1 MAVQYSKLF
10 VRSADPVTTEY
21 RFARLIEDPETSA
34 ALDSLPVEMVAD
46 VISVIGISRFLF
58 HFLCRH
64 PEAIR
69 QFSQPGSF
77 TGSELSEITTMDQL
91 RLFKYRE
98 LLNITRMDLNSSVEY
113 DHVLLSLSRLADLV
127 VGKVFNL
134 MLGDRER
141 QVFEQHFCTFALGKL
156 GACELNFSSDIDL
169 IFVCSNPENVGLEV
183 YEYQKILQDGIR
195 LISGQLEQ
203 RTVDGFLY
211 RVDLKLRPWGKSGP
225 LVISIDET
233 ENYYA
238 ASSEAWERFAWLRAR
253 PISGSQALG
262 NDLKHRLQPFVYRR
276 SLSLEDLDRFIEIK
290 NEMFKVRRKK
300 GYWNVK
306 VGEGGIRDIE
316 FFIQMLQIVNAGTH
330 PQLQITGTMKV
341 LTGLQDAGLVTE
353 NEARDIRH
361 SYIFLRRLE
370 NRLQMIDEQQT
381 HELPEEP
388 VLRTI
393 IARSLG
399 IPGESDD
406 EILNNFESELFA
418 NRTIAQSYFERILPQ
433 KSAQT

>member
-1 MAVQYSKLF
+1 MQYNEMFS
-10 VRSADPVTTEY
+10 RSADPVTTEY
-21 RFARLIEDPETSA
+21 RFARLMEDPEISSA
-34 ALDSLPVEMVAD
+34 MDSLPDEMQAD

-69 QFSQPGSF
+69 QFSRPGSF
-77 TGSELSEITTMDQL
+77 TGNELSDITTMDQL

-98 LLNITRMDLNSSVEY
+98 LLNITRMDINSTVEY
-113 DHVLLSLSRLADLV
+113 DHVLMSLSRLADLV
-127 VGKVFNL
+127 VEQVFRL
-134 MLGDRER
+134 TLGERER
-141 QVFEQHFCTFALGKL
+141 EIFERHFCTFALGKL
-156 GACELNFSSDIDL
+156 GAGELNYSSDIDL
-169 IFVCSNPENVGLEV
+169 IFVCSNPDDVAMEV

-195 LISGQLEQ
+195 LISSQLEQ

-253 PISGSQALG
+253 PMSGSLALG
-262 NDLKHRLQPFVYRR
+262 NDLKQRLQPFVYRR

-290 NEMFKVRRKK
+290 NEMFRVRRKK

-330 PQLQITGTMKV
+330 PYLQTTGTMKV
-341 LTGLQDAGLVTE
+341 LAGVQQAGLVSE
-353 NEARDIRH
+353 NEAREIRH

-388 VLRTI
+388 ALRTI

-399 IPGESDD
+399 IPGETDD

-433 KSAQT
+433 KNTQS